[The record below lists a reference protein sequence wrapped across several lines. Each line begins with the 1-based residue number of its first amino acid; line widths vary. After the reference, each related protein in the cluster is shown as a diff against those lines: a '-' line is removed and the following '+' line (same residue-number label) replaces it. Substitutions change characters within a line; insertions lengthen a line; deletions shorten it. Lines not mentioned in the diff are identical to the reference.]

1 MIDWPPISGSRSS
14 DSACSSARKKAG
26 TNIAEKCLVIERVFS
41 QCLKDGRKMSGVFS
55 LAKLASGLPCVI
67 VDYSELPVA
76 GKLVRTL
83 SLNPARLRKV
93 QSPHYEYV
101 YDGLLD
107 LTPLNCN

>member
-1 MIDWPPISGSRSS
+1 M
-14 DSACSSARKKAG
+14 
-26 TNIAEKCLVIERVFS
+26 LVIERVYS

-55 LAKLASGLPCVI
+55 LTKLASGMPCVI
-67 VDYSELPVA
+67 VDHSELPVA

-107 LTPLNCN
+107 LSPSNRN

>member
-1 MIDWPPISGSRSS
+1 M
-14 DSACSSARKKAG
+14 
-26 TNIAEKCLVIERVFS
+26 IERVYS

-55 LAKLASGLPCVI
+55 LTKLASGMPCVI
-67 VDYSELPVA
+67 VDYSALPVA

-93 QSPHYEYV
+93 QSQHYEYV

-107 LTPLNCN
+107 LSSSNRN